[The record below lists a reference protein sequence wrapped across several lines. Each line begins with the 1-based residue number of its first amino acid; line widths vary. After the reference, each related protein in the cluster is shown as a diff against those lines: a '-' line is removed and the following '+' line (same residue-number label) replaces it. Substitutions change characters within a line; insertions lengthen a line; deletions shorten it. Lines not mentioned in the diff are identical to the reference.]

1 MIKRLQNHIAES
13 RYALPVTAGYAMVIW
28 LLGGLLLHQWWL
40 QLACFALSAYF
51 IVLLNNANALI
62 RIYSRMVSCS
72 FLVLSCMACFLF
84 DSFKGGATQL
94 CYIVSNVLLF
104 RCYRDEKATGWMF
117 YASICLGLASTL
129 WVQILYFVPFIW
141 VLTATELSALNHK
154 TLAASL
160 LGLLTPYWLGAGWFV
175 YQQRTA
181 DLVDHFAALAQWEP
195 LCDYSHV
202 TWQQVLVF
210 AMTVVLLVTGIVHF
224 WRRSYND
231 KMRTRQLYT
240 FFMVM
245 ALLAIV
251 LLVLQPQHYDVLMR
265 LLIINTAPFAAHF
278 VALTYTKLTNIA
290 FCVIVGLCLLITAY
304 CLWMSSSIF

>member
-104 RCYRDEKATGWMF
+104 HCYRDEKATGWMF

-141 VLTATELSALNHK
+141 VLTVTELSALNHK

-231 KMRTRQLYT
+231 KIRTRQLYT

>member
-1 MIKRLQNHIAES
+1 
-13 RYALPVTAGYAMVIW
+13 
-28 LLGGLLLHQWWL
+28 
-40 QLACFALSAYF
+40 
-51 IVLLNNANALI
+51 
-62 RIYSRMVSCS
+62 
-72 FLVLSCMACFLF
+72 MACFLF
-84 DSFKGGATQL
+84 DSFKGGAAQL

-160 LGLLTPYWLGAGWFV
+160 LGLLTPYWLSAGWFV

-231 KMRTRQLYT
+231 KIRTRQLYA

>member
-141 VLTATELSALNHK
+141 VLTVTELSALNHK

-231 KMRTRQLYT
+231 KIRTRQLYT